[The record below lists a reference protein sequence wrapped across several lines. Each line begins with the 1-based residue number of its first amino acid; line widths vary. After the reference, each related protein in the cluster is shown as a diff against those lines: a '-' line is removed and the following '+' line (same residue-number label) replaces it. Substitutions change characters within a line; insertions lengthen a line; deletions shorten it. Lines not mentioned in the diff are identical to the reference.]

1 MNISNSKGDR
11 WNKKRLTYRI
21 SKYTSDL
28 KKLDVDQEIA
38 KAFQMWAEVTE
49 LTFVLVEMGKVDID
63 IR

>member
-1 MNISNSKGDR
+1 MNISNSTGYR

-28 KKLDVDQEIA
+28 KKSDVDQEIA

-49 LTFVLVEMGKVDID
+49 LTFALVEMGKVDID

>member
-1 MNISNSKGDR
+1 MNILNSTGYR
-11 WNKKRLTYRI
+11 WNKKRLTYHI

-49 LTFVLVEMGKVDID
+49 LTFALVEMGKVDID